1 MNEKIRIR
9 TAKEL
14 DDRRNNFLEICNILD
29 ELKLKYFIQGGTLL
43 GAKRDKKFIE
53 WDWDVEISMF
63 NNDLYRNFDKILSQ
77 LIKNNFKIHAC
88 VNDLKSGKI
97 DLYKNYDINVTG
109 YTIFGWTH
117 DEKNQCYV
125 RRKISFPDK
134 FLIEFEKIE
143 FYGKIFN
150 APKPIDKYL
159 EFQYGDWKMPKKTDV
174 KEDYMTS
181 RYFKRDNFITKFIK
195 FIITSILKNLSKNA

>member
-29 ELKLKYFIQGGTLL
+29 ELKLTYFIQGGTLL

-77 LIKNNFKIHAC
+77 LIKNNFKIYAC

-109 YTIFGWTH
+109 YTIFGWIH

-159 EFQYGDWKMPKKTDV
+159 EFQYGDWKTPKKTDV

-195 FIITSILKNLSKNA
+195 FIITKILKNLSKNA